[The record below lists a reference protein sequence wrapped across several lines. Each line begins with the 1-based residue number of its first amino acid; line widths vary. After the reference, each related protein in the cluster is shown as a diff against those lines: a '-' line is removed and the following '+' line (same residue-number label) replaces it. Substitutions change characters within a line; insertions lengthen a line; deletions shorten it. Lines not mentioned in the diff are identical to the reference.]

1 MRVKIIMNP
10 WSDKQRAIQRKAQ
23 IETLTQQYGGA
34 DLTMTER
41 PGHATELARQAAD
54 DGYDLVVAA
63 GGDGT
68 VHEVVN
74 GLVRGGQSNTKLGV
88 IPIGSGNDF
97 AFGLGIP
104 LTVEGAI
111 ERLYGGEERLV
122 DLGRVE
128 DEHGRFRYFDNNFG
142 LGMDAMVVVRTE
154 SITRVYGFLMYLL
167 AVLQTIAFYYLRMQ
181 IHVRFDDEI
190 ISQETLLLAMGIGPR
205 GGGGFFLTPDAVQDD
220 DLIQSCTVSPISRP
234 HMVYLLIKSLKG
246 RHVTSKHVTMRQN
259 RRIVIDVNMP
269 APIHVDGE
277 MFAYPKDDV
286 RQITVT
292 SVPGALRVIV

>member
-10 WSDKQRAIQRKAQ
+10 WSDQRRAGRRLAQ
-23 IETLTQQYGGA
+23 IETLTRRYGGA
-34 DLTMTER
+34 DIVLTER
-41 PGHATELARQAAD
+41 PEHAVKLARQAAD

-74 GLVRGGQSNTKLGV
+74 GLVRGGQSDTAMGV

-104 LTVEGAI
+104 LEIEGAI
-111 ERLYGGEERLV
+111 ERLYTGRERRV

-128 DEHGRFRYFDNNFG
+128 DGNGRFRYFDNNFG
-142 LGMDAMVVVRTE
+142 MGMDAMVVVRTE
-154 SITRVYGFLMYLL
+154 SINRVYGFFMYLV
-167 AVLQTIAFYYLRMQ
+167 AVFQTIALYYQRMR
-181 IHVRFDDEI
+181 VDARFDDEKV
-190 ISQETLLLAMGIGPR
+190 SQETLLVAMGIGPR

-220 DLIQSCTVSPISRP
+220 DLIQSCTVSPISRL
-234 HMVYLLIKSLKG
+234 HMIYLLVKSLKG
-246 RHVTSKHVTMRQN
+246 RHVTSKYVTMRQN
-259 RRIVIDVNMP
+259 RRITLKSDIPV
-269 APIHVDGE
+269 AIHIDGE
-277 MFAYPKDDV
+277 MFAYPHDNV
-286 RQITVT
+286 RQVTVT

>member
-10 WSDKQRAIQRKAQ
+10 WSDQRRAVQRQAE
-23 IETLTQQYGGA
+23 IETLTQRYGGA
-34 DLTMTER
+34 DITLTER
-41 PGHATELARQAAD
+41 PGHATELARQAVD

-74 GLVRGGQSNTKLGV
+74 GLVRGGESHTKLGV

-104 LTVEGAI
+104 LTVEGAV
-111 ERLYGGEERLV
+111 ERLYSGKERRV

-142 LGMDAMVVVRTE
+142 LGMDAMVVARTE
-154 SITRVYGFLMYLL
+154 SITRVYGFFMYLL
-167 AVLQTIAFYYLRMQ
+167 AVLQTIAFYYLKMR
-181 IHVRFDDEI
+181 IEARFDDEI
-190 ISQETLLLAMGIGPR
+190 IAQETLLLAMGIGPR
-205 GGGGFFLTPDAVQDD
+205 GGGGFFLTPGAVQDD
-220 DLIQSCTVSPISRP
+220 DLIQSCTVSPISRL
-234 HMVYLLIKSLKG
+234 HMIYLLIKSLKG
-246 RHVTSKHVTMRQN
+246 RHISSKHVNMRQN
-259 RRIVIDVNMP
+259 RRIVINANMP

-277 MFAYPKDDV
+277 MFAYPKDNV
-286 RQITVT
+286 RQVTVT